1 MGTTWFREKKIEK
14 KGRNG
19 NDFLLLA
26 LTTSIRC
33 SFFGAFLALIKCRQP
48 SFHCLFPTRRNE
60 CWIPPPPTSSSSRW
74 LPVLL
79 FLLFFFCVFLLCL
92 DLLFPS
98 VSLRIHQAARVV
110 VLHQQ
115 VLLTGHWME
124 FILGLIDSVLEFLNN
139 LFMSAFFNYEAWF
152 WNWLSLAPI
161 QQFFLKHQEEISHVL
176 LELINK

>member
-1 MGTTWFREKKIEK
+1 MFFFRGFSGSHKMSATV
-14 KGRNG
+14 
-19 NDFLLLA
+19 FSLLVSNTEEWVLN
-26 LTTSIRC
+26 
-33 SFFGAFLALIKCRQP
+33 P
-48 SFHCLFPTRRNE
+48 
-60 CWIPPPPTSSSSRW
+60 SSSDFF
-74 LPVLL
+74 
-79 FLLFFFCVFLLCL
+79 FLSLVACFIIIFIFFCVFLLCL

-124 FILGLIDSVLEFLNN
+124 FILGLIDSVLEFLDN

-161 QQFFLKHQEEISHVL
+161 QQFFFETSRGNIAC
-176 LELINK
+176 LIRINQQIGLWFSQ